1 MKSIEDLP
9 IDLLK
14 TISHTTK
21 ILDWHENLM
30 EKDVPPE
37 WMWPFDKELEKHF
50 EKVKEE
56 MANPTSE
63 ATDDRTQ
70 VPLMTNELAHD
81 RR

>member
-14 TISHTTK
+14 TISHATK
-21 ILDWHENLM
+21 IMDWHENLT
-30 EKDVPPE
+30 EDDVPPE

-50 EKVKEE
+50 EQVKKNMED
-56 MANPTSE
+56 PTPK
-63 ATDDRTQ
+63 ATDDRTE
-70 VPLMTNELAHD
+70 VPLMQNELAHD